1 MRELKHFNICFHS
14 NEINKEL
21 NEYINSYCNSLFK
34 YNNSDELIELINSKN
49 IHLLI
54 TKYDFELLKQ
64 IRTINK
70 QIQIIA
76 ILDQINHTH
85 LLESLEIRQIKFIQN
100 LNSINEFITVLKN
113 CIKNIDSKKS
123 NILNLKNDFTY
134 DFYNKTLFKKNT
146 IILLSKK
153 ELLFLNYMLINT
165 NRELSYAEL
174 EKMIWEGFM
183 TQDALRSLIK
193 ELRKKTYKGL
203 IKNISGIGYRIDL

>member
-85 LLESLEIRQIKFIQN
+85 LLESLEIRHN
-100 LNSINEFITVLKN
+100 
-113 CIKNIDSKKS
+113 
-123 NILNLKNDFTY
+123 Y
-134 DFYNKTLFKKNT
+134 PFK
-146 IILLSKK
+146 
-153 ELLFLNYMLINT
+153 
-165 NRELSYAEL
+165 
-174 EKMIWEGFM
+174 
-183 TQDALRSLIK
+183 
-193 ELRKKTYKGL
+193 
-203 IKNISGIGYRIDL
+203 

>member
-1 MRELKHFNICFHS
+1 M
-14 NEINKEL
+14 
-21 NEYINSYCNSLFK
+21 
-34 YNNSDELIELINSKN
+34 
-49 IHLLI
+49 
-54 TKYDFELLKQ
+54 
-64 IRTINK
+64 
-70 QIQIIA
+70 
-76 ILDQINHTH
+76 
-85 LLESLEIRQIKFIQN
+85 
-100 LNSINEFITVLKN
+100 
-113 CIKNIDSKKS
+113 
-123 NILNLKNDFTY
+123 
-134 DFYNKTLFKKNT
+134 NKTLFKKNT

>member
-100 LNSINEFITVLKN
+100 LNSINEFITILKN
-113 CIKNIDSKKS
+113 CIKNIDSNNS
-123 NILNLKNDFTY
+123 NIVNLENNFIFDT
-134 DFYNKTLFKKNT
+134 YNKTLFKSGKLIPLT
-146 IILLSKK
+146 KK
-153 ELLFLNYMLINT
+153 EALFLNYLISNKCKAVNYHDINT
-165 NRELSYAEL
+165 H
-174 EKMIWEGFM
+174 IWEGNM

-193 ELRKKTYKGL
+193 ELRKKTYKEL
-203 IKNISGIGYRIDL
+203 IKNVSGIGYRIDI